1 MELSERELEFMEKAT
16 GKLLSGLNAPS
27 ILWFPL
33 SGGQQRTGRL
43 LMNQPVPPKLTVE
56 ICSTPRSKRVGAAF
70 HPVSS
75 IDYIVIG
82 SGASGLACAA
92 VLAKMGKKVV
102 VLEQHYTAGGFT
114 HCFEHGGYEF
124 GTGVHY
130 VGDLRK
136 GSIIRRVFD
145 FVSNGELRWRDMGAV
160 YDQYRIGKKTYDVVA
175 GKAGFVQE
183 FVKNFPSESA
193 AVDLYLKKVKRVGR
207 WTQSVFVFEKL
218 LPLRMATLVR
228 PLIHLMR
235 PAYANESLASV
246 VQSVTDDRELASA
259 LVGQWGGCGTPP
271 ARMSFLMHAG
281 AVTHYLNGG
290 YYPEG
295 GPSQIARSI
304 IPVIER
310 AGGHVFVG
318 APVADLLI
326 EGKTA
331 VGVRL
336 RNGTKIC
343 ANHVISSIGLLNS
356 CNDLF
361 DDAARE
367 KVKFAAR
374 SQELD
379 VSSAHIGLYLGLTKT
394 AEELN
399 LPKTNIWIQP
409 DADHDLSYENHWRD
423 IDAEFPLVF
432 VTFPSAKDPLFQDR
446 HPGRATIEVV
456 VPTNHAHFSRWLG
469 TTWQKRGDEYLALK
483 QNLYERIMSKVFE
496 VVPQIDGNIDIAIL
510 STPLTTRYFNAS
522 QHGEIYGLA
531 HTPYRYEQMWLRA
544 RTPIKNFYLTGQDTF
559 FMGIGPSA
567 VSGVLTAVQS
577 LGVVDG
583 ARLLLK
589 LRRDT

>member
-1 MELSERELEFMEKAT
+1 
-16 GKLLSGLNAPS
+16 
-27 ILWFPL
+27 
-33 SGGQQRTGRL
+33 
-43 LMNQPVPPKLTVE
+43 MNLPVFPKLTAD
-56 ICSTPRSKRVGAAF
+56 ISSTPRSKRLGASF

-75 IDYIVIG
+75 IDYVVIG
-82 SGASGLACAA
+82 SGVSGLTCAA
-92 VLAKMGKKVV
+92 ALAKMGKKVV

-145 FVSNGELRWRDMGAV
+145 FVSNRELRWRDMGAV
-160 YDQYRIGKKTYDVVA
+160 YDQYRIGKKTYDVFA
-175 GKAGFVQE
+175 GPTRFEQE
-183 FVKNFPSESA
+183 FVKSFPSESEA
-193 AVDLYLKKVKRVGR
+193 IDRYLKKVKRVNR
-207 WTQSVFVFEKL
+207 WTQSVFAFDKL
-218 LPLRMATLVR
+218 LPHQMATLVR
-228 PLIHLMR
+228 PLINLVK
-235 PAYANESLASV
+235 PAYANESCARVL
-246 VQSVTDDRELASA
+246 QSVTDDRELASA

-281 AVTHYLNGG
+281 AVAHYLNGG

-304 IPVIER
+304 IPVIEH

-326 EGKTA
+326 EDKTA
-331 VGVRL
+331 VGVQL
-336 RNGTKIC
+336 RNGTKIY
-343 ANHVISSIGLLNS
+343 ANRVISSIGLLNTYYA
-356 CNDLF
+356 LF
-361 DDAARE
+361 DDAVRE
-367 KVKFAAR
+367 KVKFPAR
-374 SQELD
+374 REELD

-409 DADHDLSYENHWRD
+409 DADHDRSYEKHWRD

-432 VTFPSAKDPLFQDR
+432 VTFPSAKDPLFQHR
-446 HPGRATIEVV
+446 HPGLATIEVV
-456 VPTNHAHFSRWLG
+456 VPTNHAHFSRWQG
-469 TTWQKRGDEYLALK
+469 TSWQKRGDEYLELK

-496 VVPQIDGNIDIAIL
+496 VAPQIAGNIDIAII

-522 QHGEIYGLA
+522 LYGEIYGLA
-531 HTPYRYEQMWLRA
+531 HTPHRYEQTWLRA
-544 RTPIKNFYLTGQDTF
+544 RTPIKKFYLTGQDTF

-567 VSGVLTAVQS
+567 VSGVFTAVQS
-577 LGVVDG
+577 LGALDG